1 MGSITTY
8 IVLLIG
14 VILGVVSN
22 SAAKSADGFTIL
34 IPSIISAVTIIICM
48 YTISYVSKTIPIG
61 ITYASFA
68 GLAIVATVIV
78 GVIKFNQVPNLYTVV
93 GLSLIITGVIM
104 VNILGNS

>member
-93 GLSLIITGVIM
+93 GLFLIITGVIM